1 MAQAG
6 KVGKLARAATIQ
18 YASNVNWD
26 TAMAA
31 FIDYLKVERAYSRHT
46 VAAYLRDVAALRA
59 HLVEK
64 RGADVALAKLSAMD
78 IRSHLASLHGTTE
91 ASTVARKLSSI
102 RAFGRFLRKRGAI
115 EGNPAATM
123 RGPKKKKSLPRAL
136 DVDDAFRLMEA
147 PAATG
152 RTSHRKLSSQEQA
165 RHALLRLRDTALM
178 ELLYGTG
185 LRVSECCSL
194 NTTDIDRDRYGVP
207 LVLVQRGKGGKSRQV
222 PLGGVADRAVL
233 TYLPARAALIAD
245 ARGSAGAAL
254 FVNADGERLTPRSV
268 QRMVRQWSVAGGVVA
283 KATPHG
289 LRHSFAT
296 HLLDGGVD
304 LVSIQELLGHA
315 SLSSTQIYTKVS
327 LEHLTSVYDATHPR
341 AKNSQHA
348 ATLRTLDRDLPGVA
362 EAPLAPLAPA
372 AAWSARAAAPS
383 PRKTPVSP
391 LSRITKN
398 R

>member
-1 MAQAG
+1 
-6 KVGKLARAATIQ
+6 
-18 YASNVNWD
+18 
-26 TAMAA
+26 
-31 FIDYLKVERAYSRHT
+31 
-46 VAAYLRDVAALRA
+46 
-59 HLVEK
+59 
-64 RGADVALAKLSAMD
+64 
-78 IRSHLASLHGTTE
+78 
-91 ASTVARKLSSI
+91 
-102 RAFGRFLRKRGAI
+102 
-115 EGNPAATM
+115 
-123 RGPKKKKSLPRAL
+123 
-136 DVDDAFRLMEA
+136 MEA

-222 PLGGVADRAVL
+222 PLGGVADRAVT

-268 QRMVRQWSVAGGVVA
+268 QRMVRQWAVAGGVVA

-327 LEHLTSVYDATHPR
+327 LEHLTNVYDASHPR
-341 AKNSQHA
+341 AQLVANQ
-348 ATLRTLDRDLPGVA
+348 RTSGSGVQA
-362 EAPLAPLAPA
+362 SADAPLAALPTSPT
-372 AAWSARAAAPS
+372 S
-383 PRKTPVSP
+383 PRLSPASNVRKSLLSP
-391 LSRITKN
+391 LTPSRAMKN